1 MSTEHIDQQARDL
14 LQQISEGL
22 QQALETFY
30 HLFESRVYQYA
41 LTRLNDPHEAADT
54 VNEVMMEVWKH
65 ASRFEGRSRVS
76 TWLLGI
82 THHKVYDRLRK
93 RKHRNK
99 EEDIDDYSN
108 RLSDDS
114 NNAMDKA
121 IAATQNAELIR
132 HCMENLSEA
141 HREVVHL
148 AFFEDLAYQEI
159 ARIVECPEGTVKT
172 RVYHAKN
179 ALKKCLSQSIN

>member
-1 MSTEHIDQQARDL
+1 MSTDQLDTQAREL
-14 LQQISEGL
+14 LQQMTNGL
-22 QQALETFY
+22 QTSLEAFY
-30 HLFESRVYQYA
+30 RLFESRVYQYA

-93 RKHRNK
+93 RKHRNR
-99 EEDIDDYSN
+99 EEDIDDYSD

-114 NNAMDKA
+114 NTAMDNI
-121 IAATQNAELIR
+121 IAAMQDSELIR
-132 HCMENLSEA
+132 NCLDNLSEA

-179 ALKKCLSQSIN
+179 ALKKCLSQHIN